1 MIRDAEIRRLAGA
14 AGVEPRIVEL
24 DYALGWALKG
34 INRNEYLSE
43 RLVFKGGTCL
53 RKCYF
58 PDYRFSED
66 LDFTATE
73 WFGWTEL
80 EEAVAGAFAAASKLS
95 GIDFSAQ
102 EPRMRIIE
110 EDYGRETLRLTHYW
124 RGPHTTTGSPPG
136 IRLDI
141 TRDEVVAFQPCLR
154 TVVHPFSDSDRL
166 HGLQINCY
174 ALEEVMAEKVRAVL
188 GQRIFA
194 VSRDLYD
201 IFFLL
206 DHVEERSVSEGLPEK
221 LHARGIAL
229 EEIGPNR
236 LTDRREE
243 FRADWERNLAHLLP
257 PGAGMGFAE
266 VWEPVVDL
274 VTRLVGSLG
283 RTQGPGPE

>member
-24 DYALGWALKG
+24 DYALGWALGG
-34 INRNEYLSE
+34 IARNEYLSGL
-43 RLVFKGGTCL
+43 LVFKGGTCL

-73 WFGWTEL
+73 WFGWKEL
-80 EEAVAGAFAAASKLS
+80 EEAVARAFATASELS
-95 GIDFSAQ
+95 GIDFTAQ
-102 EPRMRIIE
+102 APKVRIIE
-110 EDYGRETLRLTHYW
+110 EEYGRETLRITHYW
-124 RGPHTTTGSPPG
+124 RGPHTTAGSPPG

-141 TRDEVVAFQPCLR
+141 TRDE
-154 TVVHPFSDSDRL
+154 TVVFKPALRKVAHPFSDSGDLGPLEIR
-166 HGLQINCY
+166 CY

-201 IFFLL
+201 IFSLL
-206 DHVEERSVSEGLPEK
+206 DQVEERKVLDGLPRK
-221 LHARGIAL
+221 LETRGVGL
-229 EEIGPNR
+229 EGIGPHR

-243 FRADWERNLAHLLP
+243 FRADWERNLVHLLP
-257 PGAGMGFAE
+257 PGAGRGFEE
-266 VWEPVVDL
+266 VWDPVVGF
-274 VTRLVGSLG
+274 VMRLVASLT
-283 RTQGPGPE
+283 RDQGPILP

>member
-24 DYALGWALKG
+24 DYALGWALGG
-34 INRNEYLSE
+34 IAGNEYLSG

-73 WFGWTEL
+73 WFGWKEL
-80 EEAVAGAFAAASKLS
+80 QEAVAQAFSTAADLS

-102 EPRMRIIE
+102 EPRVRIIE
-110 EDYGRETLRLTHYW
+110 EEYGRETLRLTHYW
-124 RGPHTTTGSPPG
+124 RGPHTTAGSPRG

-141 TRDEVVAFQPCLR
+141 TRDEVVAFEPVLR
-154 TVVHPFSDSDRL
+154 SVVHPFSDFENLAPLR
-166 HGLQINCY
+166 IRCY

-201 IFFLL
+201 IFSLL
-206 DHVEERSVSEGLPEK
+206 DQVDERRVLGVLPKKLDVRGLGP
-221 LHARGIAL
+221 
-229 EEIGPNR
+229 EEIGAGR
-236 LTDRREE
+236 LIDRREE
-243 FRADWERNLAHLLP
+243 FRADWERNLVHLLP
-257 PGAGMGFAE
+257 PGGEKGFDE
-266 VWEPVVDL
+266 VWDPVSEFL
-274 VTRLVGSLG
+274 TRVIASL
-283 RTQGPGPE
+283 